1 MPVKPSRS
9 ARYAVMLSLAA
20 SATTVL
26 FAPPFAHA
34 DVPEC
39 TDADRSHGSGL
50 QIANGQ
56 ASITFTLSR
65 DCAIGLTAYEV
76 HGKDQTKFDTAVA
89 NTAGTHTL
97 TVALP
102 PCYQV
107 DFHQGAV
114 HTRGE
119 GKAIR
124 FAKEC
129 NEVPPPTVAPTT
141 TPTTVPPPLAP
152 TSTTPVSI
160 EASVLP
166 AVITPPAPAGEL
178 PATGRDLADS
188 VAIALIGIGLGTG
201 ALAAGHWRRG
211 RILES

>member
-1 MPVKPSRS
+1 VL
-9 ARYAVMLSLAA
+9 LSLAA

-26 FAPPFAHA
+26 LAPPFAHA

-56 ASITFTLSR
+56 ASITFTLAR

-89 NTAGTHTL
+89 ETAGTHTL
-97 TVALP
+97 TVSLP

-124 FAKEC
+124 YAKDC
-129 NEVPPPTVAPTT
+129 NEVPPPVTVAPTT
-141 TPTTVPPPLAP
+141 TPSTVTTTAPLTLAP
-152 TSTTPVSI
+152 TPTTPI
-160 EASVLP
+160 GIQPEVLP
-166 AVITPPAPAGEL
+166 AVIYPAAAAGEL
-178 PATGRDLADS
+178 PATGREWADW
-188 VAIALIGIGLGTG
+188 VAVALLGIGLGTG
-201 ALAAGHWRRG
+201 ALVAGHRR
-211 RILES
+211 RSILES